1 MSKIIIRQTVTRR
14 PRGNPADGVLPALK
28 FLLKIIVAIRN
39 DLRYNF
45 LYTRN
50 TAVKHMV
57 KYFRNARDGA
67 LEEIENFTENCW
79 IALENPTDDECD
91 DVAVFAGVPEDMLKA
106 ALDEEER
113 ARSEFDEGCS
123 MFMVDC
129 PVIEEGAG
137 GDSYTTLPLA
147 IIYNKKCIVTV
158 TLKTNAVLKDFISG
172 REKVFCDKPVHFA
185 LKFMLGNAKRFLY
198 CLKQIDRKNHRIQN
212 EVGKTMKN
220 EEIIQLLDLQNAL
233 VYFST
238 SLNSNDRVHEKLSR
252 MEAVS
257 TQEDYQDLY
266 DDVNVENKQ
275 AIETCNIYKN
285 ILSVT
290 MDAYGSVISNNANES
305 MKTLTVITILLAV
318 PTLIAGLWGMNMPV
332 PFEKGVTF
340 GETVWFWVVTG
351 VAVVLTVIIAVLL
364 LKGNPFKRPL
374 RTKKRKKERKN
385 RRGKERQE

>member
-1 MSKIIIRQTVTRR
+1 
-14 PRGNPADGVLPALK
+14 
-28 FLLKIIVAIRN
+28 
-39 DLRYNF
+39 
-45 LYTRN
+45 
-50 TAVKHMV
+50 MV
-57 KYFRNARDGA
+57 KYFNSAENGT
-67 LEEIENFTENCW
+67 LEEIENFIDGCW
-79 IALENPTDDECD
+79 IALENPTDDECED
-91 DVAVFAGVPEDMLKA
+91 ASAFSGVPEDMLKA

-137 GDSYTTLPLA
+137 GDSYTTLPLS

-158 TLKTNAVLKDFISG
+158 SLKSNAVLKDFASG
-172 REKVFCDKPVHFA
+172 RDKVFCNKPVHFA

-238 SLNSNDRVHEKLSR
+238 SLSANDRVHEKLSR
-252 MEAVS
+252 MEAVCRS
-257 TQEDYQDLY
+257 EDYQDLY
-266 DDVNVENKQ
+266 DDVNIENKQ

-285 ILSVT
+285 ILNVT
-290 MDAYGSVISNNANES
+290 MDAYGSVISNNANDS
-305 MKTLTVITILLAV
+305 MKTLTIITILLAV

-332 PFEKGVTF
+332 PFEKGVTL
-340 GETVWFWVVTG
+340 GETVWFWVVTA
-351 VAVVLTVIIAVLL
+351 VAIVLTVIIAVFL
-364 LKGNPFKRPL
+364 LKGNPFKKPL
-374 RTKKRKKERKN
+374 RGKKRKKDKKN
-385 RRGKERQE
+385 KRDKQ